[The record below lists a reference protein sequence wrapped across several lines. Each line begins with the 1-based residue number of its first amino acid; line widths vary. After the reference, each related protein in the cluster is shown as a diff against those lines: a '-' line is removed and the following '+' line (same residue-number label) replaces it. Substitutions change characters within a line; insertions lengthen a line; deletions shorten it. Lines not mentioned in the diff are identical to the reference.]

1 MKLKSVFAGFLALA
15 LAAALVAGCANQVEP
30 AKKVIGEV
38 ESAVTAAGADATKY
52 IPDQVQA
59 VTSQISDLKMKFD
72 QKDYV
77 GVIAAAPG
85 VLAQA
90 QGLAAA
96 AATQKAK
103 VIEALT
109 GEWTSLAAALPVEV
123 AALEG
128 RIGELA
134 KARKLPAGMDAAALD
149 AAKTGL
155 TDVTTLWGQ
164 AAAAQA
170 SGDIEQAVTLAKQVK
185 EKADGLL
192 AALGMNAG

>member
-1 MKLKSVFAGFLALA
+1 MKLKSVFAGFLAFA
-15 LAAALVAGCANQVEP
+15 LAAAVVAGCANQVEP

-96 AATQKAK
+96 AAAQKTK
-103 VIEALT
+103 VVEALT

-134 KARKLPAGMDAAALD
+134 KARKLPRAWTPRHSTPPRPASPMSRRCGAGRRLPRPRA
-149 AAKTGL
+149 T
-155 TDVTTLWGQ
+155 
-164 AAAAQA
+164 
-170 SGDIEQAVTLAKQVK
+170 SSRP
-185 EKADGLL
+185 
-192 AALGMNAG
+192 